1 MYKRQDPV
9 DILAPMVAK
18 TIAVLDQHTVAEA
31 DRETVLI
38 KASIVEKEGKLDV
51 DRGKVARVI
60 ENRLSH
66 AQPLGMDSTLVYGLN
81 KSGLQLTQADV
92 DGNNPYNTAHTLG
105 LPPGPIAS
113 PGIPSIEAVLN
124 PTPGPWLFFVTINL
138 DTGETL
144 FTCLLY
150 TSPSPRD

>member
-1 MYKRQDPV
+1 
-9 DILAPMVAK
+9 
-18 TIAVLDQHTVAEA
+18 
-31 DRETVLI
+31 
-38 KASIVEKEGKLDV
+38 
-51 DRGKVARVI
+51 
-60 ENRLSH
+60 
-66 AQPLGMDSTLVYGLN
+66 MDSTLVYGLN

-124 PTPGPWLFFVTINL
+124 PTPGPWLFFVTINP

-144 FTCLLY
+144 FTDNYAQHLRNKALY
-150 TSPSPRD
+150 DQWLATHTAASSPTATP